1 MPTGGCRRPGRASA
15 ARTPGESEELVGKSS
30 GDPGGGSLDPAR
42 SRLTATRG
50 RLRNRGG
57 GAGTWRKGR
66 DEVGLTLPL
75 SLSLG
80 QPEPTGSCTSPAGKR
95 KPRQPGRCPGV
106 ASDSV
111 VSREALRSSQ
121 DPAGLSQAP

>member
-50 RLRNRGG
+50 APAEQRRGS
-57 GAGTWRKGR
+57 RHL
-66 DEVGLTLPL
+66 E
-75 SLSLG
+75 
-80 QPEPTGSCTSPAGKR
+80 KR
-95 KPRQPGRCPGV
+95 QG
-106 ASDSV
+106 
-111 VSREALRSSQ
+111 
-121 DPAGLSQAP
+121 